1 MSIGSITST
10 GKQNAAVAGGLKY
23 KRIQKGEASF
33 CFMADDTVVDFASL
47 VSFILTYGGCTS
59 TEMTTGARYRRK
71 TSIPCGGASITDSYQ
86 YIFAVLTVL
95 QERQYDSI
103 PWQLVDV
110 KAIGVRDAATSAYTT
125 YVIDNTWTVV

>member
-1 MSIGSITST
+1 MAIGTITST

-23 KRIQKGEASF
+23 KKIQKGVVSF
-33 CFMADDTVVDFASL
+33 CFLGDDTVVDFASL
-47 VSFILTYGGCTS
+47 VNFILNNGGSTS
-59 TEMTTGARYRRK
+59 TELSTGYKYRRK
-71 TSIPCGGASITDSYQ
+71 TSIPCAGASITDSYQ

-110 KAIGVRDAATSAYTT
+110 KAIGVRDAATSGYTT
-125 YVIDNTWTVV
+125 YVIDSSWTVV